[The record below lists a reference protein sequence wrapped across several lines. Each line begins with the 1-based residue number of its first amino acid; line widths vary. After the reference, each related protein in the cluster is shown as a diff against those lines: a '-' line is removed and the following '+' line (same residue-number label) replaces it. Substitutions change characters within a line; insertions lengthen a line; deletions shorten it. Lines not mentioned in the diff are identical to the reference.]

1 MSPSSY
7 RTASAPLDSFDT
19 ASDDARVIVI
29 DRPNAPRTNA
39 PRVPPRAIVVA
50 RDGVFR
56 IIVVILVV
64 AVDRSID
71 SPASHVARARA
82 HAPSRHLTPRRFPA
96 LAHARRG
103 RRHRLPRHARATIRT
118 RRA

>member
-50 RDGVFR
+50 RDGVLR
-56 IIVVILVV
+56 IVVVVV
-64 AVDRSID
+64 AMDRSTD
-71 SPASHVARARA
+71 SPASRVTRTHARRVTSRFGAR
-82 HAPSRHLTPRRFPA
+82 A

-118 RRA
+118 GRERMNG